1 MPLFLISH
9 KHIPHS
15 DTMRSINEILE
26 LLTVSVQLKTILLLI
41 ALYNDFR

>member
-1 MPLFLISH
+1 
-9 KHIPHS
+9 
-15 DTMRSINEILE
+15 MRSRNEILE